1 VATFQGH
8 ATAEEAEGK
17 TILCLG
23 SQSCVLLCGASQY
36 ACFIR
41 YSSECSQSADG
52 VPAAQRSI
60 QPPVE
65 SGTCS
70 CPFTYVLLF
79 LFALEMSLVILNH
92 AMISSF
98 DCGSKVYTYLPRQKS
113 AGCKL
118 KK

>member
-1 VATFQGH
+1 MPWQPELLVAVRRL
-8 ATAEEAEGK
+8 A
-17 TILCLG
+17 IR
-23 SQSCVLLCGASQY
+23 LLH
-36 ACFIR
+36 IR

-65 SGTCS
+65 SSTWS

-92 AMISSF
+92 AMVSSS
-98 DCGSKVYTYLPRQKS
+98 DCGSKYIHIYPD
-113 AGCKL
+113 
-118 KK
+118 KKVRGANLRNSYRG